1 MSGPAEIRAGEIVVT
16 PFCLDETSLLP
27 LELARSWLNEE
38 ERARADRFKFATH
51 RDRFTR
57 GRGVL
62 RHLLA
67 TSLGK
72 RPEALVFSTGEQG
85 KPYLPGEE
93 LHFNLSHSEDRAVLA
108 ISRLESIGIDI
119 ERYDRR
125 VDIDG
130 LSRRCFR
137 AGEIARFEG
146 MEEEEKQR
154 AFFWVWTAK
163 EARMKATGEGFHL
176 APQRIEVAFS
186 EGLPSRYLAPVDPP
200 AYVRPAVLPGDETAC
215 SVAALAPFQV
225 VLTAPPVFPAGDGS
239 GS

>member
-16 PFCLDETSLLP
+16 PFRLDETSSLS

-38 ERARADRFKFATH
+38 ERARADRFKFGIH

-67 TSLGK
+67 ASLGK
-72 RPEALVFSTGEQG
+72 RPESLVFATGERG
-85 KPYLPGEE
+85 KPYLPGTD

-108 ISRLESIGIDI
+108 LSRLECVGIDL
-119 ERYDRR
+119 ERYDRS

-137 AGEIARFEG
+137 ESEIARFEG
-146 MEEEEKQR
+146 MDEAEKRR
-154 AFFWVWTAK
+154 AFFWIWTAK

-176 APQRIEVAFS
+176 EPRRIEVAFS
-186 EGLPSRYLAPVDPP
+186 KGLPSRYLAPDHPP

-225 VLTAPPVFPAGDGS
+225 VLTAPPVFPTGS
-239 GS
+239 GSEA